1 MPSMRKA
8 RSRVKKSMKN
18 ATVDF
23 RVHSRRR
30 EVKMNQAC
38 CTGVSLGGL
47 QKTNETHHKVE
58 A

>member
-8 RSRVKKSMKN
+8 RSSVKKSKKN

-23 RVHSRRR
+23 RVHSSRMK
-30 EVKMNQAC
+30 VKMNQPC
-38 CTGVSLGGL
+38 YTGVRFGGRG
-47 QKTNETHHKVE
+47 